1 MKDVEVDFDML
12 GVGQTSSGVQVKQNR
27 NNRVNLGAVPLESE
41 AKLHRVGGETPA
53 ESPGEFISLDVGEG
67 QDFEAINYNH
77 KTRRKLRRALE
88 AAEIA
93 KEMVV
98 RKAALG
104 HYQKND
110 IKPPEELKTL
120 YKPM

>member
-1 MKDVEVDFDML
+1 MGMKGVEVDFDML
-12 GVGQTSSGVQVKQNR
+12 EVGQTPSCVQVKQNR
-27 NNRVNLGAVPLESE
+27 NNRVNLRAAPLESK
-41 AKLHRVGGETPA
+41 AKLLPVGEETPA
-53 ESPGEFISLDVGEG
+53 EAPGESVSLDIGEG

-98 RKAALG
+98 RKAALE
-104 HYQKND
+104 YCQEND
-110 IKPPEELKTL
+110 IEPPEELKT
-120 YKPM
+120 